1 MTYATEITTVPT
13 RTLAVS
19 RFHVDDSDIDEM
31 GPRISAAFEAV
42 MAQLEQGGVTPTGPA
57 VASYERA
64 GDGFD
69 VAAGFPVDEPFEPAG
84 AVTRLAVGGREVA
97 HTTHLGPYDRLPDAY
112 EALRSDVEAG
122 GRALV
127 DDAPMWEEY
136 WSTPD
141 SPPEDTRTEVFWPVA
156 PA

>member
-1 MTYATEITTVPT
+1 MTYATEITMVPT
-13 RTLAVS
+13 RTLAVT
-19 RFHVDDSDIDEM
+19 RFHVDDSEMNEM
-31 GPRISAAFEAV
+31 GPRISAAFETVVAELRQ
-42 MAQLEQGGVTPTGPA
+42 AGVTPTGPA

-69 VAAGFPVDEPFEPAG
+69 VAAGFPVEGPFEPVD
-84 AVTRLAVGGREVA
+84 AVTRLAVGGCEVA

-112 EALRSDVEAG
+112 AALRSDVEAR
-122 GRALV
+122 GRSLV

-136 WSTPD
+136 WSPPE
-141 SPPEDTRTEVFWPVA
+141 SPPEETRTEVFWPVA

>member
-1 MTYATEITTVPT
+1 MTYVTEITTVPT
-13 RTLAVS
+13 RTLAVA
-19 RFHVDDSDIDEM
+19 RFHVDDDEM
-31 GPRISAAFEAV
+31 NEIGRRINDAFETVVGELQQA
-42 MAQLEQGGVTPTGPA
+42 GVTPTEPA

-69 VAAGFPVDEPFEPAG
+69 VAAGFPVDGPFEPAG
-84 AVTRLAVGGREVA
+84 AVTRVAVGGCEVA
-97 HTTHLGPYDRLPDAY
+97 HTTHVGPYDRLPDAY
-112 EALRSDVEAG
+112 EALRADAEAG

-136 WSTPD
+136 WSPPE
-141 SPPEDTRTEVFWPVA
+141 SPPQDTRTEVFWPVA